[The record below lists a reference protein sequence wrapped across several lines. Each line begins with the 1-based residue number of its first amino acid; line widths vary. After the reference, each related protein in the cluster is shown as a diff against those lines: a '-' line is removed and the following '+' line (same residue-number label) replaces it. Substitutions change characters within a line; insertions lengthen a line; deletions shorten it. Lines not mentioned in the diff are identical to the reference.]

1 MGIKD
6 YEMILDSMQ
15 LTGVYVIR
23 EDNHQILYFNKR
35 MKEIASTIEVGM
47 VCHELWP
54 GSCANCP
61 LLHIG
66 DRQQNRSIDFDAP
79 FGKMVDI
86 AATRIQWEDTVPAIV
101 LSISPH
107 SETLSYTYNRIMR
120 GNLTLDQLEIIKSFP
135 SDEEADL
142 IRDDISLSEWLKQ
155 FIEHGYVYHDDVER
169 FQNFT
174 RLEHLREALKQGKE
188 KLICIYRRRTA
199 QGYRWYTMDVVPDP
213 DYSEENQVVM
223 LYIKDIHDVYRESL
237 ELEEIN
243 IQNQEVIN
251 SLGELNF
258 GVYVVNL
265 KSGTLNPI
273 RVSEDMKEVVGQGI
287 PEWDVLLTEMVE
299 GYFHPDYRERLLS
312 TFTLGALRKA
322 KAEGRDKLEVLCQR
336 RFQEEYRY
344 VSASAYFNENNPER
358 PYVILALQDVDE
370 QTRQEIKQSQN
381 DLRMAAIIK
390 SRYNIMD
397 TVDLATG
404 RFERIYLHETDEAR
418 QIQSGNYE
426 DYIQK
431 AVSEEV
437 VEEDRAEFLRVRSL
451 ESLRHM
457 AEDVED
463 FAETSCR
470 YRLKGPPI
478 SWIKDH
484 AFFVRHDNTVM
495 VNILARDITC
505 EKLRES
511 ADQRQKR
518 ERTLII
524 NTLSDMFFATYFLDL
539 ERNKFRMVA
548 QMEAVGE
555 ILGEILGAEMDC
567 REALRAYAQRFV
579 HPDAREEYLERMGYD
594 SLISTLSE
602 EHPMVAIEYPR
613 IKSEADGSFQ
623 NDGWIRA
630 TVILAEAVDGKPQKA
645 VYVAQDITE
654 SKEKEEAERRVLKE
668 AYDSATYANAAK
680 SEFLSRMSHDIRT
693 PMNAII
699 GMTAIASAH
708 LDDMDRVTDCL
719 NKITVSS
726 KHLLSLINEVLDMSR
741 IESGKIDLT
750 EEEFNLSDLIQN
762 LITMIRP
769 SVEAKEHDL
778 ELRIMKVEHEDLIGD
793 TMRLQQ
799 VFMNILGNAVKY
811 TPDGGKLEL
820 LIKEKPSKVFGYAC
834 FEFVFRD
841 NGIGMSEDFL
851 RKIYEP
857 FSRAEDSRIS
867 KIEGTG
873 LGMTIAMN
881 IIHMMNGNI
890 NVESRLGE
898 GSKFTVTVYLK
909 RQQTSMLDTKQLANL
924 PVLVV
929 DNDRDACETTCAVL
943 EDIGMKGEFVLCGE
957 DAIRRVKEVHEKS
970 EDFFAVLLDWQMPGM
985 SGIQTAREIR
995 REVGPKIPI
1004 VILSAYDWSI
1014 VEAEARQAGVSGF
1027 ISKPLFKSKL
1037 LYLFKKF
1044 VGEESWNETPAED
1057 VITEETFQDKRILLV
1072 EDNELNREIA
1082 EEVLGSTGV
1091 MIESVSDGEQAVLRF
1106 METEPGYYDL
1116 IFMDIQ
1122 MPVMNGYEA
1131 AAAIRQMDRPDADT
1145 IPIIAMTANAFAED
1159 VIASREAGMNEHVSK
1174 PLNMEQLMECMKSWI
1189 GKSDPAS
1196 QC

>member
-1 MGIKD
+1 MEIKD
-6 YEMILDSMQ
+6 YKMILDSMQ

-23 EDNHQILYFNKR
+23 EDDHQILYFNKR
-35 MKEIASTIEVGM
+35 MKEIAPGIETGI

-66 DRQQNRSIDFDAP
+66 DRKQNRSIGFDAP

-86 AATRIQWEDTVPAIV
+86 SANRIQWGEEEIPSFV
-101 LSISPH
+101 LAISPH
-107 SETLSYTYNRIMR
+107 AETLSYTYDRILR
-120 GNLTLDQLEIIKSFP
+120 GNLTTDRFEIIKSFP
-135 SDEEADL
+135 AEEADL
-142 IRDDISLSEWLKQ
+142 IQDHIPLSEWLKQ
-155 FIEHGYVYHDDVER
+155 FIEKGYVYHDDIER
-169 FQNFT
+169 FQNFI
-174 RLEHLREALKQGKE
+174 RLEYLREALKKGKE
-188 KLICIYRRRTA
+188 KLVCIYRRRVA
-199 QGYRWYTMDVVPDP
+199 KGYRWYTLEVVPDP
-213 DYSEENQVVM
+213 DYSQQDQVVM
-223 LYIKDIHDVYRESL
+223 LYVKDMHDIYRESL

-243 IQNQEVIN
+243 IQNQEIIN
-251 SLGELNF
+251 SLGEQNF

-265 KSGTLNPI
+265 KSGMSNAV
-273 RVSEDMKEVVGQGI
+273 RVTDDLKELVRQGI
-287 PEWDVLLTEMVE
+287 LEWDVLLREVVE
-299 GYFHPDYRERLLS
+299 RYLHPEYKDRILS
-312 TFTLGALRKA
+312 TFSLESLRKS
-322 KAEGRDKLEVLCQR
+322 KEEGRDKLEVLCLRKYQGE
-336 RFQEEYRY
+336 FRY
-344 VSASAYFNENNPER
+344 VSAAAYFNNESNRES

-370 QTRQEIKQSQN
+370 QTRQEIKRSRD

-397 TVDLATG
+397 TVDLDTG
-404 RFERIYLHETDEAR
+404 MFERLYLHEADEAQR
-418 QIQSGNYE
+418 VQTGSYE
-426 DYIQK
+426 AYIQK
-431 AVSEEV
+431 TVTEEV
-437 VEEDRAEFLRVRSL
+437 FEEDRTEFLRVRSL
-451 ESLRHM
+451 ENLRNM
-457 AEDVED
+457 ARDVED
-463 FAETSCR
+463 FSEISCR
-470 YRLKGPPI
+470 YRIKGPPV

-484 AFFVRHDNTVM
+484 AFFVRYDKTVM
-495 VNILARDITC
+495 VNILGRDITF
-505 EKLRES
+505 EKLKES
-511 ADQRQKR
+511 ADQKLKR
-518 ERTLII
+518 ERALII
-524 NTLSDMFFATYFLDL
+524 NSLSDMFFATYFVDLDK
-539 ERNKFRMVA
+539 NMFRMVT

-555 ILGEILGAEMDC
+555 ILGEILGGEMNY
-567 REALRAYAQRFV
+567 REGIRAYAQRFV
-579 HPDAREEYLERMGYD
+579 HPDDREEYLKHMDYD
-594 SLISTLSE
+594 NLLVNLSE
-602 EHPMVAIEYPR
+602 EHPMIAVEYQR

-630 TVILAEAVDGKPQKA
+630 TVILAEAADGRPRKA
-645 VYVAQDITE
+645 IYVAQDITE
-654 SKEKEEAERRVLKE
+654 SKEKEEAERRILKE

-699 GMTAIASAH
+699 GMTAIASSH
-708 LDDMDRVTDCL
+708 LDDVDRVEDCL

-762 LITMIRP
+762 LITIIRP
-769 SVEAKEHDL
+769 SVQAKEHKLD
-778 ELRIMKVEHEDLIGD
+778 LRIMKVEHEDLIGD
-793 TMRLQQ
+793 TLRLQQ
-799 VFMNILGNAVKY
+799 VFTNILGNAVKY
-811 TPDGGKLEL
+811 TPKGGKLEL

-851 RKIYEP
+851 KKIYEP

-929 DNDRDACETTCAVL
+929 DDDRKACETTCAVL
-943 EDIGMKGEFVLCGE
+943 EEIGMKSEFVTCGE
-957 DAIRRVKEVHEKS
+957 DAVSRAKEAHESDK
-970 EDFFAVLLDWQMPGM
+970 DFFAVILDLQMPGM
-985 SGIQTAREIR
+985 DGIQTARAIR
-995 REVGPKIPI
+995 REVGPEIPI
-1004 VILSAYDWSI
+1004 IILSAYDWSD
-1014 VEAEARQAGVSGF
+1014 VEAEARQAGVDGF
-1027 ISKPLFKSKL
+1027 LSKPPFRSKL
-1037 LYLFKKF
+1037 VYLFKKF
-1044 VGEESWNETPAED
+1044 LGEESRSEEPEA
-1057 VITEETFQDKRILLV
+1057 VPVTEGAFQGKRILLV

-1082 EEVLGSTGV
+1082 EEVIGSTGV
-1091 MIESVSDGEQAVLRF
+1091 MIESVSDGEQAVERF
-1106 METEPGYYDL
+1106 MATEPGYYDL

-1131 AAAIRQMDRPDADT
+1131 AASIRMMERPDAET

-1159 VIASREAGMNEHVSK
+1159 VIASRQAGMNEHISK
-1174 PLNMEQLMECMKSWI
+1174 PLNMEQLVECMKSWI
-1189 GKSDPAS
+1189 GKSDSPG
-1196 QC
+1196 